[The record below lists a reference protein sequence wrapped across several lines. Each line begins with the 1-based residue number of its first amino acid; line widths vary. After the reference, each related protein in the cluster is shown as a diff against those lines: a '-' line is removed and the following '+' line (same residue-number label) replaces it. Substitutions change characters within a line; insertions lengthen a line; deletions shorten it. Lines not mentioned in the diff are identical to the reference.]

1 MKKIIA
7 LLLIMIPLIATAQ
20 STLTPQEQLEQAQKQ
35 LAEAQK
41 ALEAAKQNA
50 EKAKAE
56 AKAKADAA
64 ELAKKK
70 ADEEARA
77 KAEEIQKQ
85 IEKTKAETA
94 RLQEEASKANS
105 EAVTAENEVATKAQK
120 KIVTRLSK
128 DDDEEDESKQA
139 QNAKYLSADAVPV
152 VNGYVEWENTIKV
165 PGKSADELYDLAE
178 KYLTQLTS
186 DKQQLQGS
194 QVAIHDKAKHNIVAT
209 VHEWLVFKN
218 SALSLDRAEF
228 YYVLDV
234 TCGNGQ
240 VEIKMNRIR
249 YTYDV
254 QGKVDHYKAEKWI
267 TDKEAVNKK
276 RTRLYPISGK
286 FRRKTIDRKDEIFE
300 TLKET
305 LLQ

>member
-1 MKKIIA
+1 MKKIVA
-7 LLLIMIPLIATAQ
+7 LLLIMIPLMATAQ

-64 ELAKKK
+64 ELAKKR

-94 RLQEEASKANS
+94 KLQEGASKAND
-105 EAVTAENEVATKAQK
+105 EATTAETEVTAKPQK
-120 KIVTRLSK
+120 KIVTRLSN
-128 DDDEEDESKQA
+128 DDDEDDNKQA

-152 VNGYVEWENTIKV
+152 VNGYVEWESTIKV
-165 PGKSADELYDLAE
+165 PGKSADELYNLTE

-194 QVAIHDKAKHNIVAT
+194 QVAIRDKAKHNLVAT

-234 TCGNGQ
+234 TCDNGQ
-240 VEIKMNRIR
+240 VEVKMNRLR

-276 RTRLYPISGK
+276 HTRLYPISGK